1 MKQFTNLFFPSFGSF
16 KGAWN
21 QVSKTSNSRIRFI
34 DFLKVTGLLLIIF
47 NTFYFLQ
54 FEKSSGEFI
63 IYNRVILD
71 NTLTPITWVTVGMS
85 LFIFSTGFTNKIA
98 WYSNVGRDG
107 SQWKFLT
114 DRVDSIMGTVLVW
127 IFFITLTL
135 NISSKIIYFPLY
147 ITNQE
152 DGILTV
158 TEFIMWPLWL
168 VSIYLAVVLF
178 CPLTIFLH
186 KKNPYSTI
194 SFLIASLVLI
204 DNIDFSI
211 SLSYI
216 KLFNYLIFWLTVHQ
230 LGYFYADGKIF
241 NFKKR
246 TFAAISLLSY
256 TYLSFL
262 HYSTSEYLSVSN
274 YRLLS
279 FSNED
284 PPTTI
289 YLIASVGLISFL
301 LLLREEIETFMNRQN
316 VWYIFST
323 IHSNIYTLFLWH
335 VAVFFFTSYFS
346 TPVYLYVLIIFV
358 SIFVFGNYERKTF
371 RLSRSLIKRVN
382 PLQPWPTPIK
392 ARLSYSNFLLAWI
405 SSVLVIIGIFQIT
418 LGGVGLSC
426 FFSLRQVYIF
436 SGNTFEAFIRI
447 IIGLLLLNVT
457 VRRVDL
463 KNQLLVL
470 AIASQVVTLLIRF
483 QLYSSITSLELYLGV
498 FLVFFYLILIFNNR
512 NYKSLV

>member
-1 MKQFTNLFFPSFGSF
+1 MKQFINLFFTSVGSF
-16 KGAWN
+16 KNSFNEVA
-21 QVSKTSNSRIRFI
+21 KTSNSRIRFI
-34 DFLKVTGLLLIIF
+34 DFLKVAGLLLVVF
-47 NTFYFLQ
+47 NTYFFLNFY
-54 FEKSSGEFI
+54 KSSGEFI
-63 IYNRVILD
+63 IYNRVVLD
-71 NTLTPITWVTVGMS
+71 NTLTPVTWITVGMS

-114 DRVDSIMGTVLVW
+114 DRVDSLMGSVLVW

-135 NISSKIIYFPLY
+135 NISSKLIFFPLY

-152 DGILTV
+152 DGMLTV

-168 VSIYLAVVLF
+168 VSIYLVVVLF
-178 CPLTIFLH
+178 CPLTIYLH
-186 KKNPYSTI
+186 KKNPYLTM
-194 SFLIASLVLI
+194 SFLIFILVLI

-216 KLFNYLIFWLTVHQ
+216 KLLNYLIFWLAIHQ

-241 NFKKR
+241 TYKKSF
-246 TFAAISLLSY
+246 FAVATILSY
-256 TYLSFL
+256 SYLLYL
-262 HYSTSEYLSVSN
+262 HISTEQYLSVSN

-289 YLIASVGLISFL
+289 YLVASLGMISFFL
-301 LLLREEIETFMNRQN
+301 IFRDQIESFMKLPF
-316 VWYIFST
+316 VWHSFSVV
-323 IHSNIYTLFLWH
+323 HANIYTIFLWH
-335 VAVFFFTSYFS
+335 VAIFFFGNYFS
-346 TPVYLYVLIIFV
+346 IPISAYLLFISI
-358 SIFVFGNYERKTF
+358 SIFIFGNYERQTF

-405 SSVLVIIGIFQIT
+405 SSLLVILGIFQIT
-418 LGGVGLSC
+418 LGGVGLSG
-426 FFSLRQVYIF
+426 FFSLRQLYIF

-457 VRRVDL
+457 IRRVDL
-463 KNQLLVL
+463 KNQLLSI
-470 AIASQVVTLLIRF
+470 AIASQLLTIFIRF
-483 QLYSSITSLELYLGV
+483 QLYGSITSLELYLAV
-498 FLVFFYLILIFNNR
+498 FLVCFYLVLIFNNR